1 MGPQQ
6 LRHQGA
12 RERGG
17 EGAARPGAPGGW
29 GAPLWRG
36 VPIVHPGGQA
46 AGKREKRLGRRRLS
60 SCRVPRSLLLS
71 LVVIVTRALRSRWH
85 ALRVLP
91 SRRVAPHAT
100 SPPSAALRE
109 SDAAAPCDRRVPR
122 SCRAAVLPFA
132 VRARPVVRNT
142 GWAKMSRKAKFMLD
156 EHRTPD
162 GDGQAG
168 AGGEEDR
175 VLSPTTNQRAAPRGD
190 LTGSES
196 RRRAPTGERARHGD
210 HVRCPQ
216 TGNSGA
222 GDERNPRP
230 QEKTLSGMQDLQN
243 NVSKMD
249 LGEQS
254 SSG

>member
-1 MGPQQ
+1 M
-6 LRHQGA
+6 
-12 RERGG
+12 
-17 EGAARPGAPGGW
+17 
-29 GAPLWRG
+29 
-36 VPIVHPGGQA
+36 
-46 AGKREKRLGRRRLS
+46 
-60 SCRVPRSLLLS
+60 
-71 LVVIVTRALRSRWH
+71 
-85 ALRVLP
+85 
-91 SRRVAPHAT
+91 
-100 SPPSAALRE
+100 
-109 SDAAAPCDRRVPR
+109 
-122 SCRAAVLPFA
+122 
-132 VRARPVVRNT
+132 VRNT

-196 RRRAPTGERARHGD
+196 RRRAPTGERALHGD
-210 HVRCPQ
+210 QVRCPQ

-243 NVSKMD
+243 NVFKMD
-249 LGEQS
+249 PISKALGTS
-254 SSG
+254 SPVGPKLQPDCPRTTIVAASKEARRLCSRGTPWHIKGAAAAQLCD

>member
-1 MGPQQ
+1 MEGGP
-6 LRHQGA
+6 HC
-12 RERGG
+12 
-17 EGAARPGAPGGW
+17 APW
-29 GAPLWRG
+29 GAGCGKKRKATQSAPTELEFRG
-36 VPIVHPGGQA
+36 AHFSPF
-46 AGKREKRLGRRRLS
+46 
-60 SCRVPRSLLLS
+60 
-71 LVVIVTRALRSRWH
+71 VVIVTRALRSRWH
-85 ALRVLP
+85 ALRVPP

-109 SDAAAPCDRRVPR
+109 SDAAAPSDRRVPR

-196 RRRAPTGERARHGD
+196 RRRAPTGERALQGD
-210 HVRCPQ
+210 W
-216 TGNSGA
+216 
-222 GDERNPRP
+222 ERDNR
-230 QEKTLSGMQDLQN
+230 
-243 NVSKMD
+243 
-249 LGEQS
+249 
-254 SSG
+254 

>member
-1 MGPQQ
+1 MKPY
-6 LRHQGA
+6 
-12 RERGG
+12 
-17 EGAARPGAPGGW
+17 
-29 GAPLWRG
+29 RG
-36 VPIVHPGGQA
+36 VCRASIDAVPLA
-46 AGKREKRLGRRRLS
+46 RLLFAPS
-60 SCRVPRSLLLS
+60 SEELHFSSFAIIDKSKP
-71 LVVIVTRALRSRWH
+71 RSRWH

-109 SDAAAPCDRRVPR
+109 SDAAAPCDRRVPH

-175 VLSPTTNQRAAPRGD
+175 VLSPSTNSATPRGD

-196 RRRAPTGERARHGD
+196 RRRATTDRALRA
-210 HVRCPQ
+210 
-216 TGNSGA
+216 T
-222 GDERNPRP
+222 
-230 QEKTLSGMQDLQN
+230 
-243 NVSKMD
+243 
-249 LGEQS
+249 
-254 SSG
+254 

>member
-1 MGPQQ
+1 MEGGP
-6 LRHQGA
+6 HC
-12 RERGG
+12 
-17 EGAARPGAPGGW
+17 APW
-29 GAPLWRG
+29 GAGCGKKRKATRSAPTEV
-36 VPIVHPGGQA
+36 VP
-46 AGKREKRLGRRRLS
+46 S
-60 SCRVPRSLLLS
+60 SEELHFSSFAIIDKSKP
-71 LVVIVTRALRSRWH
+71 RSRWH

-175 VLSPTTNQRAAPRGD
+175 VLSPSTTSARPRGD
-190 LTGSES
+190 LTGPSEPPRAGAAVIRAARDRGSCSAAS
-196 RRRAPTGERARHGD
+196 R
-210 HVRCPQ
+210 VRC
-216 TGNSGA
+216 
-222 GDERNPRP
+222 
-230 QEKTLSGMQDLQN
+230 
-243 NVSKMD
+243 
-249 LGEQS
+249 S
-254 SSG
+254 SC

>member
-46 AGKREKRLGRRRLS
+46 AGKREKRLGRRRLKSCQS
-60 SCRVPRSLLLS
+60 SEELHFSPALRLA
-71 LVVIVTRALRSRWH
+71 TRALRSRWH

-109 SDAAAPCDRRVPR
+109 SDAAAPCDRRVPH

-175 VLSPTTNQRAAPRGD
+175 VLSPTTTERATPRGD
-190 LTGSES
+190 LPGSAG
-196 RRRAPTGERARHGD
+196 RRRAATGERARH
-210 HVRCPQ
+210 
-216 TGNSGA
+216 A
-222 GDERNPRP
+222 W
-230 QEKTLSGMQDLQN
+230 
-243 NVSKMD
+243 
-249 LGEQS
+249 
-254 SSG
+254 

>member
-1 MGPQQ
+1 MFAIYGEGGHVVGPQQ

-46 AGKREKRLGRRRLS
+46 AGKKRKATRSAPTEVVPS
-60 SCRVPRSLLLS
+60 SEELHFSS
-71 LVVIVTRALRSRWH
+71 SAVIATRALRSRWH

-175 VLSPTTNQRAAPRGD
+175 VLPPSTTSAPPRGD
-190 LTGSES
+190 LTGSEG
-196 RRRAPTGERARHGD
+196 RRRATTGERAR
-210 HVRCPQ
+210 
-216 TGNSGA
+216 
-222 GDERNPRP
+222 
-230 QEKTLSGMQDLQN
+230 QDPTAP
-243 NVSKMD
+243 
-249 LGEQS
+249 GTWP
-254 SSG
+254 

>member
-1 MGPQQ
+1 MEGGP
-6 LRHQGA
+6 HC
-12 RERGG
+12 
-17 EGAARPGAPGGW
+17 APW
-29 GAPLWRG
+29 GAGCGKKRKASRSRPTQF
-36 VPIVHPGGQA
+36 VP
-46 AGKREKRLGRRRLS
+46 S
-60 SCRVPRSLLLS
+60 SDKLHFSP
-71 LVVIVTRALRSRWH
+71 LVVSVTRVLRSRWH

-91 SRRVAPHAT
+91 SRRAAPHAT

-109 SDAAAPCDRRVPR
+109 SDAAAPCDRRVPP

-175 VLSPTTNQRAAPRGD
+175 VLSPTTTKRATPRGD
-190 LTGSES
+190 LTGSEG
-196 RRRAPTGERARHGD
+196 RRRATTGERARHGD
-210 HVRCPQ
+210 HVRRPNK
-216 TGNSGA
+216 GNSGA

-230 QEKTLSGMQDLQN
+230 FYSLPRK
-243 NVSKMD
+243 
-249 LGEQS
+249 
-254 SSG
+254 